1 MRGRRPVGPE
11 YVQKLAGSDASKQR
25 LQLILETLCGRV
37 RLQEAAARMGISEI
51 RFHQLRQDALQ
62 AALTG
67 IEPGTAGRPSTKT
80 TAAQQVQALAQALAE
95 KEQELH
101 AAQVREEVAL
111 ILPRV
116 VQAPPKAEKKTRHR
130 RKRRRAPRP

>member
-11 YVQKLAGSDASKQR
+11 YVQKLAGSDESKQR

-37 RLQEAAARMGISEI
+37 RLQEAAARMDISEI

-67 IEPGTAGRPSTKT
+67 IEPGSAGRPSTKT
-80 TAAQQVQALAQALAE
+80 TAAQQVQALEQALAE

-116 VQAPPKAEKKTRHR
+116 AQAPPKAEKKTRPR